1 MRELKFGPACNSMAV
16 GRYAQPEPIMGGDMN
31 EETLLED
38 GPGLKVSING
48 ESLGLRT
55 EAATTQQ
62 AESGEDSP
70 SIGAENRIRYF
81 RENLYPYAN
90 KMGNKEYEAEK
101 LSLQVELVKLQ
112 NWIREVGER
121 LIIIF
126 EGRDAAG
133 KGGTIRRF
141 MEHWNPR
148 GARVVALDK
157 PSDVERGQ
165 WYFQRYVSH
174 FPTSG
179 EIALFDR
186 SWYNRAGVERVMGFS
201 SERDYRLFI
210 QQAPLLEKMIAD
222 SGIHIVK
229 LYFSVSRHEQL
240 RRFQERAND
249 PLKQWKVSAVDI
261 QSIDKWEEYT
271 EAKEAMFLLTHTD
284 SAPWT
289 IIKSDD
295 KKRARINAMRHVL
308 SVLDYEGKDASI
320 ACQPDPLIVASSLDI
335 YTAGAPPR

>member
-1 MRELKFGPACNSMAV
+1 MTDEARVSGERRAAAKVSLNG
-16 GRYAQPEPIMGGDMN
+16 
-31 EETLLED
+31 ETLDPRDEELAISDARSEED
-38 GPGLKVSING
+38 AP
-48 ESLGLRT
+48 R
-55 EAATTQQ
+55 
-62 AESGEDSP
+62 
-70 SIGAENRIRYF
+70 IGAENRIRYF

-90 KMGNKEYEAEK
+90 KMDAREYEAEK
-101 LSLQVELVKLQ
+101 LLLQVELVKLQ

-121 LIIIF
+121 LIIVF

-157 PSDVERGQ
+157 PSSVERGQ
-165 WYFQRYVSH
+165 WYFQRYISH
-174 FPTSG
+174 FPTAG

-201 SERDYRLFI
+201 SEKDYRLFI
-210 QQAPLLEKMIAD
+210 QQAPILEKMIVD
-222 SGIHIVK
+222 GGIHIIK

-295 KKRARINAMRHVL
+295 KKRARVNAMRHVL
-308 SVLDYEGKDASI
+308 NALDYEGKDLSVA
-320 ACQPDPLIVASSLDI
+320 QPPDPSIVASSLDI